1 MVGEYA
7 TSAGALELR
16 NPAKLFVPIAWLIA
30 GPVNPVGFFAH
41 LPWNERSWD
50 IDLPRFFGPALTW
63 GLGVSTVVN
72 ACCDLLGGADPR
84 LEPFA

>member
-50 IDLPRFFGPALTW
+50 IDLPRFFGPAL
-63 GLGVSTVVN
+63 V
-72 ACCDLLGGADPR
+72 
-84 LEPFA
+84 